1 VPTLEVNA
9 EQELLSG
16 RRARL
21 ALSPERRESRRD
33 GSFRKEDS
41 ETTLLQLIGG
51 LSIAVH
57 KVEPVAL
64 VSDPLFRRSRV
75 DEGSGG
81 ALGTAGFAVG
91 MLVHDPSGAEGAL
104 AFLGE
109 ALTGLPLDL
118 PNERL
123 SLLLAFRGGEFCPAG

>member
-1 VPTLEVNA
+1 
-9 EQELLSG
+9 
-16 RRARL
+16 L
-21 ALSPERRESRRD
+21 AVSPERRESRRD

-41 ETTLLQLIGG
+41 ETALLQLIGG

-64 VSDPLFRRSRV
+64 VCDPLLRGGGV
-75 DEGSGG
+75 DEWSGG

-109 ALTGLPLDL
+109 ALTGLLLDL

-123 SLLLAFRGGEFCPAG
+123 SLLLAFRGGELCPAG